1 MCVVMKV
8 ERLKI
13 LAIIK
18 LYLKSS
24 KFKVHKPKIER
35 QKQSKFART
44 VMLRIFRSL
53 QEIVK
58 DITEMSVQI

>member
-1 MCVVMKV
+1 MKV

-18 LYLKSS
+18 LYLKSP

-35 QKQSKFART
+35 QEQSKFART
-44 VMLRIFRSL
+44 VMLYVYFAACRKLLKTSL
-53 QEIVK
+53 R
-58 DITEMSVQI
+58 